1 MALPRGRYAV
11 EAAWGKFSL
20 NLLISEGQRCNA
32 QGEGSPFGH
41 PGKVSLRISST
52 WTPREAEPRG
62 RHTIDAS
69 WERLGTNF
77 FMGSEFSLLMCIYP
91 LCTSTPKGHPQDE
104 TSIKRPARLHVF
116 PPTLVLCLFEKQK
129 NGRSISG
136 NRTALVQWMGRRL
149 PCSLR
154 EQASRHIL
162 AVELEPGPP

>member
-91 LCTSTPKGHPQDE
+91 LCTSTPKTKNQATPKMKQASSGLQDY
-104 TSIKRPARLHVF
+104 TCSLQHLFCA
-116 PPTLVLCLFEKQK
+116 CLRNKKMAEAYQ
-129 NGRSISG
+129 G
-136 NRTALVQWMGRRL
+136 TALPLFSGWAEDCHAL
-149 PCSLR
+149 
-154 EQASRHIL
+154 
-162 AVELEPGPP
+162 